1 MFLSDL
7 FFKNDSFDQGM
18 DIIIKHLI
26 KNSAVI
32 INIKNLINY
41 RQLFTI
47 KIKIKCSLNDFLL
60 YIKW

>member
-32 INIKNLINY
+32 INIKKSN
-41 RQLFTI
+41 
-47 KIKIKCSLNDFLL
+47 
-60 YIKW
+60 